1 MWASGVDENRLRR
14 ADSSAPSTNQ
24 WHTVGDR
31 QPDAERLHSPTH
43 PNEEVEGGSDRSSRS
58 GTWGERDVGGFNE
71 EEAMQNYEALRKNLT
86 QLEKTRSRE
95 SQAPSRRSKQLS
107 RAPTRQSA
115 SRGQAESEPGD
126 IEAGPK
132 EEADEEFELDRF
144 MREGHFE
151 KREEGDSA
159 KKVGVIYKNLT
170 VKGVGSAA
178 SFVRTLPDAIIGTF
192 GPDLYHIVCRFIPAL
207 ARRAGE
213 TRTLINDFTGC
224 VRDGE
229 MMLVLGRP
237 GSGCS
242 TFLKAISNNRETYA
256 GVQGEVSYGGIPADK
271 QKKMYRGEV
280 NYNPED
286 DVHFATLN
294 VWQTF
299 TFALMNK
306 TKKKAREEIPIIANA
321 LLKMFGIAHT
331 KYTLVGDEY
340 TRGVSG
346 GERKRVSIAETL
358 ASKSTVVA
366 WDNSTR
372 GLDAS
377 TALDYARSLRIM
389 TDISNRTTL
398 VTLYQAGEGIY
409 DLMDKV
415 LVIDE
420 GREIFMGRKE
430 EARQYFIDLGFEAPE
445 RQTTADFL
453 TAVTDP
459 VERRFRPG
467 CEASTPK
474 TPEDLERTFRQSP
487 YYQKVLED
495 ITEYENYLKQSDYED
510 ANRFENAV
518 QEGKSKH
525 VHKKSPYTVSF
536 FRQVLACTKREFWL
550 IFGDRTTLYTKIFII
565 ISNGL
570 IVGSLFYGESLD
582 TEGAFS
588 RGGALFFSILFL
600 GWLQL
605 GELMKAVSGR
615 AVLARHK
622 DYAFYR
628 PSAVSIARVVVDI
641 PVIAIQ
647 VCMFGLIMY
656 FMTNLDVVAGKF
668 WIYML
673 FVYITTILLTA
684 LYRMFASVSPEIDT
698 AVRFSGIALNLLVI
712 YTGYVI
718 PKTQLLSEYIWFGW
732 IYWINP
738 LGYSFEAV
746 LTNEFSGRTMECASA
761 QLVPQGPG
769 VDPAY
774 QGCALGGAAVNARTV
789 PGSDY
794 LATTYNYSR
803 SHLWRN
809 FGVVIAWIVLY
820 ILITAFA
827 TETFSFASA
836 GGGALVFKKTKRA
849 KKQAA
854 QIAAP
859 ADEEK
864 AAASSGVSNSS
875 GQKETSLSDS
885 PDEDKED
892 EALQQITKSD
902 SIFTWRNVEYTVPY
916 LGGERKLLNG
926 VDGYAK
932 PGVMVALMGAS
943 GAGKTTLL
951 NTLSQRQSMGVVTG
965 EMVCI
970 LTLTLH

>member
-1 MWASGVDENRLRR
+1 
-14 ADSSAPSTNQ
+14 
-24 WHTVGDR
+24 
-31 QPDAERLHSPTH
+31 
-43 PNEEVEGGSDRSSRS
+43 
-58 GTWGERDVGGFNE
+58 
-71 EEAMQNYEALRKNLT
+71 
-86 QLEKTRSRE
+86 
-95 SQAPSRRSKQLS
+95 
-107 RAPTRQSA
+107 
-115 SRGQAESEPGD
+115 
-126 IEAGPK
+126 
-132 EEADEEFELDRF
+132 
-144 MREGHFE
+144 
-151 KREEGDSA
+151 
-159 KKVGVIYKNLT
+159 
-170 VKGVGSAA
+170 
-178 SFVRTLPDAIIGTF
+178 
-192 GPDLYHIVCRFIPAL
+192 
-207 ARRAGE
+207 
-213 TRTLINDFTGC
+213 
-224 VRDGE
+224 
-229 MMLVLGRP
+229 
-237 GSGCS
+237 
-242 TFLKAISNNRETYA
+242 
-256 GVQGEVSYGGIPADK
+256 
-271 QKKMYRGEV
+271 
-280 NYNPED
+280 
-286 DVHFATLN
+286 
-294 VWQTF
+294 
-299 TFALMNK
+299 
-306 TKKKAREEIPIIANA
+306 
-321 LLKMFGIAHT
+321 
-331 KYTLVGDEY
+331 
-340 TRGVSG
+340 
-346 GERKRVSIAETL
+346 
-358 ASKSTVVA
+358 
-366 WDNSTR
+366 
-372 GLDAS
+372 
-377 TALDYARSLRIM
+377 
-389 TDISNRTTL
+389 
-398 VTLYQAGEGIY
+398 
-409 DLMDKV
+409 
-415 LVIDE
+415 
-420 GREIFMGRKE
+420 
-430 EARQYFIDLGFEAPE
+430 
-445 RQTTADFL
+445 
-453 TAVTDP
+453 
-459 VERRFRPG
+459 
-467 CEASTPK
+467 
-474 TPEDLERTFRQSP
+474 
-487 YYQKVLED
+487 
-495 ITEYENYLKQSDYED
+495 
-510 ANRFENAV
+510 
-518 QEGKSKH
+518 
-525 VHKKSPYTVSF
+525 
-536 FRQVLACTKREFWL
+536 
-550 IFGDRTTLYTKIFII
+550 
-565 ISNGL
+565 
-570 IVGSLFYGESLD
+570 
-582 TEGAFS
+582 
-588 RGGALFFSILFL
+588 
-600 GWLQL
+600 
-605 GELMKAVSGR
+605 MKAVSGR